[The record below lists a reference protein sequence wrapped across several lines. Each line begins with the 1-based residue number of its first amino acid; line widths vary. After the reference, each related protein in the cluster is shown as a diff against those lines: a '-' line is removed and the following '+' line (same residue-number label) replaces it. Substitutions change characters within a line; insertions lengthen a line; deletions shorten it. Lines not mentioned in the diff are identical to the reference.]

1 LTLALGWATFT
12 QIPLFNNAVIGKEA
26 RRFRSGLLML
36 KDAWNRLAVKGLLA
50 DTERIVAL
58 VDIRDI
64 RGNRELA
71 RDTITIA
78 RQNYIDLV
86 SPEPSVDNDRRRA
99 PNVSRR
105 T

>member
-1 LTLALGWATFT
+1 M
-12 QIPLFNNAVIGKEA
+12 IGKEA

-36 KDAWNRLAVKGLLA
+36 MDAWNRRAVKGLLA

-86 SPEPSVDNDRRRA
+86 RRSRPLIMTDDEHQTFQGALDHLKAVLRFFGESV
-99 PNVSRR
+99 
-105 T
+105 